1 MKLHATRLEEAG
13 TLVETG
19 SNTPFLL
26 HGQGGA
32 WYIQQGHVDVFAV
45 QLRQGVPASR
55 RRHLFRRGAGE
66 MLFDLPERT
75 DGVGLLA
82 VGAMETSLLRLD
94 APWLGEAAWQPDL
107 AEALSA
113 AVDTWIESLTSGAFP
128 VVPPKE
134 HLSPVVGEELL
145 IQEGVSLRIRD
156 EVLWVRHLEG
166 RSRLMGQPGFP
177 QIEGLTP
184 FPINRTLWL
193 ETGTVCRLDARPT
206 RACLQQPDFGEAFAA
221 FHEQVLAGL
230 DILLQRQAARDAE
243 RMARKRRADHEALA
257 EGASELATIL
267 HRRANATTGG
277 GLDAFGAA
285 CAMVGRAQGITIQQP
300 PAPDARQR
308 RDPLR
313 EIARAS
319 RIRYRR
325 VALRGA
331 WWKQDNGPL
340 LAFRTVDEQQP
351 PQPVALLPTRGGRY
365 RLHDPVAGTETP
377 VDATLAGQLHP
388 MAHAFYRPFAD
399 KALRVWDVFRFGA
412 DGYQKDFLLILLV
425 GLAGGVLSMVTP
437 IVSGTIFNNIIPE
450 AARSQLS
457 QIVMALFACAI
468 ATALFN
474 LTRALALLRVESRMD
489 ARVQAALWD
498 RLLNLPTAF
507 FRQFT
512 AGELAVRANGISTIR
527 QILSGVTITSIFSGI
542 FSLFNFGLLFHYDT
556 ELAWWATGLTVL
568 ALAVTLACSAAQL
581 RHQRQINKYQSWLS
595 GKVLQFITGLPKL
608 RVAGAESKAFA
619 LWARSFSEQRKL
631 QFKARQTGIVLST
644 FNAIFPLL
652 SSMTLFAVMIL
663 VKEDVAMA
671 TGDFIAFNAA
681 LGSFTAS
688 MLSMTGAFTAVMKVI
703 PIYEQSRPI
712 LETLPEVD
720 TTKALP
726 NPLTGDIE
734 VKHVSFRYEAD
745 GPLILDDISIQA
757 RAGEFIA
764 LVGPSGSGKSS
775 LLRLLLGFEEPE
787 AGSIYYDGQDLSGLD
802 VQAVRRQM
810 GVVLQNGRL
819 MSGDLFTNITGSTMA
834 TLDDAWEAAR
844 MAGFDEDVKQMPM
857 GMHTVITEG
866 GTTLS
871 GGQRQRLMIAR
882 AIVNRPRILFFDEA
896 TSALDNRTQQI
907 VSQSLDRLQAT
918 RIVVAHRLS
927 TILNADRIYVI
938 DRGRVVQEGTYH
950 ELMQQDGL
958 FAELAQRQLA

>member
-1 MKLHATRLEEAG
+1 MHLARLEAAG

-26 HGQGGA
+26 HGQAGA
-32 WYIQQGHVDVFAV
+32 WYILNGHVDVFSV
-45 QLRQGVPASR
+45 QLRQGLPASR
-55 RRHLFRRGAGE
+55 RRHLFRREAGTL
-66 MLFDLPERT
+66 LFGLPTRNA
-75 DGVGLLA
+75 GVGLLA
-82 VGAMETSLLRLD
+82 VGAMETRLVQLD
-94 APWLGEAAWQPDL
+94 ATWLTGAAWQTDL
-107 AEALSA
+107 AEVLPATI
-113 AVDTWIESLTSGAFP
+113 DTWIESLTSGAFP
-128 VVPPKE
+128 VIPPKE
-134 HLSPVVGEELL
+134 HVTPATSEELL
-145 IQEGVSLRIRD
+145 IQGGVSLRVRE

-166 RSRLMGQPGFP
+166 HSLLMGQPGFP
-177 QIEGLTP
+177 EVTGPTP

-193 ETGTVCRLDARPT
+193 ETGTVCRLDACPT
-206 RACLQQPDFGEAFAA
+206 RDLLPKPDFAEAFAA
-221 FHEQVLAGL
+221 FHHHVLCGLETLIREQH
-230 DILLQRQAARDAE
+230 E
-243 RMARKRRADHEALA
+243 READRLTRKHRADHEALA
-257 EGASELATIL
+257 GGASELATIL
-267 HRRANATTGG
+267 HRRATTTVGAG
-277 GLDAFGAA
+277 MDALGAA
-285 CAMVGRAQGITIQQP
+285 CQMVGQAQGIAIQQP
-300 PAPDARQR
+300 PAATDAHQR

-325 VALRGA
+325 VALRGT
-331 WWKQDNGPL
+331 WWRQDNGPL
-340 LAFRTVDEQQP
+340 LAFRTVNEQEP
-351 PQPVALLPTRGGRY
+351 PQPVALLPTRSGRY
-365 RLHDPVAGTETP
+365 RLHDPMTGTEVP
-377 VDATLAGQLHP
+377 VDATVAGQLHP
-388 MAHAFYRPFAD
+388 MAQAFYRPFAD
-399 KALRVWDVFRFGA
+399 KALRVWEVFRFGA
-412 DGYQKDFLLILLV
+412 EGYQKDFLLVLLV
-425 GLAGGVLSMVTP
+425 GIAGGLLSMVTP
-437 IVSGTIFNNIIPE
+437 VVSGTIFNNIIPE
-450 AARSQLS
+450 AARDQLS
-457 QIVMALFACAI
+457 QIVLALFTCAI
-468 ATALFN
+468 ASALFN

-498 RLLNLPTAF
+498 RLLNLPTSF

-527 QILSGVTITSIFSGI
+527 QILSGVTLTSILSGLFSI
-542 FSLFNFGLLFHYDT
+542 FNFGLLFYYDA

-568 ALAVTLACSAAQL
+568 ALAVTLACSYVQL

-619 LWARSFSEQRKL
+619 LWAHGFSEQRKM
-631 QFKARQTGIVLST
+631 QFKARQAGIVLTT

-663 VKEDVAMA
+663 VKENVAMA
-671 TGDFIAFNAA
+671 TGDFLAFNAA

-688 MLSMTGAFTAVMKVI
+688 MLSMTGAFTAVMQVI
-703 PIYEQSRPI
+703 PIYEQARPI

-720 TTKALP
+720 TSKALP
-726 NPLTGDIE
+726 NQLAGDIE

-745 GPLILDDISIQA
+745 GPFILDDVSIQA
-757 RAGEFIA
+757 RPGEFIA

-802 VQAVRRQM
+802 IQAVRRQM

-819 MSGDLFTNITGSTMA
+819 MSGDIFTNIVGSTMA

-844 MAGFDEDVKQMPM
+844 MAGFDQDVKQMPM

-907 VSQSLDRLQAT
+907 VSESLERLQAT

-938 DRGRVVQEGTYH
+938 EKGRVVQEGTYD
-950 ELMQQDGL
+950 ELMQQDGV
-958 FAELAQRQLA
+958 FADLAKRQLT